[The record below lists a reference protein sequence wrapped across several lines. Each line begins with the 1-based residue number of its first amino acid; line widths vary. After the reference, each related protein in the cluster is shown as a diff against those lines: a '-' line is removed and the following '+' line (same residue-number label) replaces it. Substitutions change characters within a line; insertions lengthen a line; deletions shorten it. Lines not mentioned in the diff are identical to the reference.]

1 MKKYLGLFIYMLFFL
16 TFIFLVKKITVQGE
30 KQEKELMEK
39 IANYKDLYMSYEF
52 EGKVIELKRE
62 GRRDYL
68 YIKSIKGLINF
79 QGEYVLGIEKVRD
92 SILKVE
98 FSGML
103 LFPNCHIPL
112 KKGGFVYKKRGS
124 SIIYY
129 KYNGKI
135 YKLSDIYNRK
145 ICAIDLYCD

>member
-1 MKKYLGLFIYMLFFL
+1 MRKYLGIFIYMLFFL

-39 IANYKDLYMSYEF
+39 MANYKDLYMFYEF

-62 GRRDYL
+62 GRRYYL

-79 QGEYVLGIEKVRD
+79 QGKYELGIEKVSD

-103 LFPNCHIPL
+103 LFPNCHIPI
-112 KKGGFVYKKRGS
+112 KKGGVVFKKKGS
-124 SIIYY
+124 SKIYY
-129 KYNGKI
+129 QFENVEYM
-135 YKLSDIYNRK
+135 LSDIYVLEPD
-145 ICAIDLYCD
+145 AVDLYCD